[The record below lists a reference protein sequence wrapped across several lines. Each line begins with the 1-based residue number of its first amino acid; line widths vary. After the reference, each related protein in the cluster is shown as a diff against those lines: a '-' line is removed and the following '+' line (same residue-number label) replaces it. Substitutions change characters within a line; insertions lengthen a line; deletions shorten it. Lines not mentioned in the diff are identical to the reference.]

1 MSDARSNERREIRI
15 YLIGYVAALALT
27 CTAFAIVRWPVLRS
41 GTTYAAVLGLALIQ
55 TVVQFRCF
63 LHIGL
68 KRSARDDLQLILF
81 SSLII
86 ALMVGGTLII
96 LFNLHQRM
104 M

>member
-1 MSDARSNERREIRI
+1 MSDQKADRRREIRI
-15 YLIGYVAALALT
+15 YLIGYVAALLLT
-27 CTAFAIVRWPVLRS
+27 GAAFAIVQWPMLRS
-41 GTTYAAVLGLALIQ
+41 GATYAIVLGLALIQ
-55 TVVQFRCF
+55 AVVQFRCF

-96 LFNLHQRM
+96 LFNLHRRM